1 VQEANQNLWNNVHR
15 KDGCLSKSM
24 EEKESSSSLSGQPS
38 RSTNSIVS
46 FARVVV
52 TSKTFDWIIT
62 AVILLQALV
71 LAFEATPELHS
82 FGKEGELL
90 EARLFNF
97 VQKSGYYSFHRG
109 GCV

>member
-1 VQEANQNLWNNVHR
+1 
-15 KDGCLSKSM
+15 M
-24 EEKESSSSLSGQPS
+24 EEKESSSLSGQPS
-38 RSTNSIVS
+38 RSTNSIVC

-62 AVILLQALV
+62 AVIFLQALV